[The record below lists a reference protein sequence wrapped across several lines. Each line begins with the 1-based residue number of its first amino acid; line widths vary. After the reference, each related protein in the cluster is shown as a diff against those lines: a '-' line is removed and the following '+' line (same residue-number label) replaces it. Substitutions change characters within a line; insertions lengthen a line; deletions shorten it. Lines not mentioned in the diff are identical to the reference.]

1 MKTIKVWV
9 ILMLLIPLQ
18 QGLQAQK
25 LSKKIVKSVTE
36 LESSLPTIQQ
46 DRKVVLDQLASR
58 IYKQKRTSET
68 GSVIFLD
75 NKNKLKSQLAAIWL
89 KTGLLHHQLDGYG
102 IESAG
107 LEVEE
112 EPFPQLAALKKYGFK
127 VSNAGGKKLYSYSVD
142 FGSDSWNVSYKDRNS
157 LENSEE
163 ALKVFVEEG
172 MAMED
177 DPMEISVPF
186 YSPDAIA
193 SEMLYVASRI
203 DYLTQSQQQ

>member
-1 MKTIKVWV
+1 MKTTKLWV
-9 ILMLLIPLQ
+9 MLMLLVPLQ
-18 QGLQAQK
+18 QGLQAQR
-25 LSKKIVKSVTE
+25 LGKKIVRSITE
-36 LESSLPTIQQ
+36 LESSFPTIQK

-58 IYKQKRTSET
+58 IYKQKKSNEK
-68 GSVIFLD
+68 GNVIFLD
-75 NKNKLKSQLAAIWL
+75 NQNKLKSQLAAIWL

-142 FGSDSWNVSYKDRNS
+142 FGSDRWNVSYKDRNS
-157 LENSEE
+157 LENYGE

-186 YSPDAIA
+186 SSPDAIA